1 MARLR
6 IVIEGEISPEEL
18 KTYMAAAWSLKAHLP
33 HDVAL
38 STVDLDAEP
47 ATPVAPTEQLPVFAD
62 PILQGIMNTCPPPG
76 TVLQGAIPAP
86 LGPYPVVEPEPIPE
100 PAPVEDSL
108 VARMGK
114 CATLAILI
122 DRLETEGME
131 WDAILRTCLHHQK
144 EVPLLE
150 RFGASL
156 EDRLQRTKE
165 LML

>member
-6 IVIEGEISPEEL
+6 IVIEGEMSPEEL
-18 KTYMAAAWSLKAHLP
+18 KTYMAAAWSLKAQLP

-47 ATPVAPTEQLPVFAD
+47 HANGTAAVQVAQEE
-62 PILQGIMNTCPPPG
+62 PPPPPPPEPE
-76 TVLQGAIPAP
+76 PAA
-86 LGPYPVVEPEPIPE
+86 LPVVEPEPIPE

>member
-1 MARLR
+1 M
-6 IVIEGEISPEEL
+6 SPEEL
-18 KTYMAAAWSLKAHLP
+18 KTYMAAAWSLKAQLP

-38 STVDLDAEP
+38 STVNLDAEP
-47 ATPVAPTEQLPVFAD
+47 HANGTAAVQVAQEE
-62 PILQGIMNTCPPPG
+62 PPP
-76 TVLQGAIPAP
+76 PP
-86 LGPYPVVEPEPIPE
+86 PPEPEPIPE

>member
-6 IVIEGEISPEEL
+6 IVIEGEMSPEEL

-47 ATPVAPTEQLPVFAD
+47 AAPVAQEE
-62 PILQGIMNTCPPPG
+62 PPP
-76 TVLQGAIPAP
+76 PP
-86 LGPYPVVEPEPIPE
+86 PPEPEPIPE

>member
-6 IVIEGEISPEEL
+6 IVIEGEMSPEEL
-18 KTYMAAAWSLKAHLP
+18 KTYMAAAWSLKAQLP

-47 ATPVAPTEQLPVFAD
+47 PAPVAQE
-62 PILQGIMNTCPPPG
+62 
-76 TVLQGAIPAP
+76 PALVVESEP
-86 LGPYPVVEPEPIPE
+86 AALPVVEPEPIPE
-100 PAPVEDSL
+100 PDPVEDSL

-131 WDAILRTCLHHQK
+131 WDAILRTCIHHQK

>member
-6 IVIEGEISPEEL
+6 IVIEGEMSPEEL
-18 KTYMAAAWSLKAHLP
+18 KTYMAAAWSLKAQLP

-38 STVDLDAEP
+38 STVNLDAEP
-47 ATPVAPTEQLPVFAD
+47 HANGTAAVQVAQEE
-62 PILQGIMNTCPPPG
+62 PPP
-76 TVLQGAIPAP
+76 PP
-86 LGPYPVVEPEPIPE
+86 PPEPEPIPE

>member
-6 IVIEGEISPEEL
+6 IVIEGEMSPEEL

-47 ATPVAPTEQLPVFAD
+47 AAPVAEEPSPV
-62 PILQGIMNTCPPPG
+62 
-76 TVLQGAIPAP
+76 VESEPAA
-86 LGPYPVVEPEPIPE
+86 LPVVEPEPIPE

-131 WDAILRTCLHHQK
+131 WAAILRTCLHHQK

-165 LML
+165 FML

>member
-6 IVIEGEISPEEL
+6 IVIEGEMSPEEL
-18 KTYMAAAWSLKAHLP
+18 KTYMAAAWSLKAQMP
-33 HDVAL
+33 HDVAI

-47 ATPVAPTEQLPVFAD
+47 HADGAAAVQVAQEE
-62 PILQGIMNTCPPPG
+62 PPPPPP
-76 TVLQGAIPAP
+76 PA
-86 LGPYPVVEPEPIPE
+86 PEPIPE

-156 EDRLQRTKE
+156 EDRLCRTKE
-165 LML
+165 FML

>member
-6 IVIEGEISPEEL
+6 IVIEGEMSPEEL
-18 KTYMAAAWSLKAHLP
+18 KTYMAAAWSLKAQLP

-47 ATPVAPTEQLPVFAD
+47 PANGKAIVQVAQEE
-62 PILQGIMNTCPPPG
+62 PPP
-76 TVLQGAIPAP
+76 PP
-86 LGPYPVVEPEPIPE
+86 PPEPEPIPE
-100 PAPVEDSL
+100 PAPVEESL
-108 VARMGK
+108 VALMGK